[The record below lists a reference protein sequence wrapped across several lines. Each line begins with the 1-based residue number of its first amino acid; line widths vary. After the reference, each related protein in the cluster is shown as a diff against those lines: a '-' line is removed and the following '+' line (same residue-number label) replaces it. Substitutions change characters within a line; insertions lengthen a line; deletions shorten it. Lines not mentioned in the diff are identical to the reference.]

1 MWTIRT
7 KYIYVRVYINMC
19 ATCLHYDFALYSH
32 MLHIALFTLF
42 PYQKK
47 AHTKNKLLFYQAK
60 KNTVKSF

>member
-47 AHTKNKLLFYQAK
+47 STYK
-60 KNTVKSF
+60 KQTAVLSSKKKYS